1 MSLIRVIRISPAGF
15 GLGFYIIA
23 QKNCRRGKV
32 CDHMGEVVTRAAA

>member
-23 QKNCRRGKV
+23 QKKLQKG
-32 CDHMGEVVTRAAA
+32 

>member
-15 GLGFYIIA
+15 GLGIIA